1 MRIIMED
8 GTPNVFRCPG
18 EYSPDMADLVISMW
32 MVAKTQISTITV
44 PPGWYGDEEPAP
56 GSIQIS
62 ESVFTAVAPT
72 EWYETTNAQKYY
84 NQYMNSILLTEDY
97 KEAFNYAWYKVTHI
111 LYPGKQMTAIVESEY
126 DKWMLSNGRYL
137 SGNKGQG
144 IKDGSK
150 AAVKAF
156 VNR

>member
-1 MRIIMED
+1 
-8 GTPNVFRCPG
+8 
-18 EYSPDMADLVISMW
+18 
-32 MVAKTQISTITV
+32 
-44 PPGWYGDEEPAP
+44 
-56 GSIQIS
+56 
-62 ESVFTAVAPT
+62 
-72 EWYETTNAQKYY
+72 
-84 NQYMNSILLTEDY
+84 MNSILLTEDY

>member
-1 MRIIMED
+1 
-8 GTPNVFRCPG
+8 
-18 EYSPDMADLVISMW
+18 
-32 MVAKTQISTITV
+32 
-44 PPGWYGDEEPAP
+44 
-56 GSIQIS
+56 
-62 ESVFTAVAPT
+62 
-72 EWYETTNAQKYY
+72 
-84 NQYMNSILLTEDY
+84 
-97 KEAFNYAWYKVTHI
+97 
-111 LYPGKQMTAIVESEY
+111 MTAIVESEY

>member
-1 MRIIMED
+1 MED

-84 NQYMNSILLTEDY
+84 
-97 KEAFNYAWYKVTHI
+97 AWYKVTHI

-144 IKDGSK
+144 LKDGSK